1 MLRANTGL
9 PLRENGAALTALLQR
24 VVEGWPVP
32 VTRIALVGHS
42 LGGLVMR
49 AAGAVASEAEEL
61 WSRCVTDVITLG
73 LRTSFPIAWGIEM
86 AAGGCRC

>member
-24 VVEGWPVP
+24 RGRRRGRSP

-49 AAGAVASEAEEL
+49 AAGAVATEVEEP
-61 WSRCVTDVITLG
+61 WSATRSPT
-73 LRTSFPIAWGIEM
+73 
-86 AAGGCRC
+86 